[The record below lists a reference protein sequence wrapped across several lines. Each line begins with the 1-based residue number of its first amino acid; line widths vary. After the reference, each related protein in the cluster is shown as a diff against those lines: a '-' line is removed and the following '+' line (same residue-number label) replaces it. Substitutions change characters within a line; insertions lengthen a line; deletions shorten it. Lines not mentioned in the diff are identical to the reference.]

1 MHKYIIA
8 LLFAGI
14 CSICC
19 LQPARAQGAPV
30 LYAHSHTLNAVY
42 SEWTVPYH
50 QDGALLSLQALGITN
65 SATVAVNHIT
75 TYETG
80 KALTNTV
87 ESALA
92 VNTLYVYP
100 ERYQPPQSVCTNT
113 TIGTVITTTP
123 VKPVYL
129 TAGDRISF
137 VLSATNS
144 PMTVIIKTSLRE

>member
-1 MHKYIIA
+1 MKKYFIA

-14 CSICC
+14 CSI
-19 LQPARAQGAPV
+19 LQPAIAQVAPV
-30 LYAHSHTLNAVY
+30 QYVHPHTLNAVY

-50 QDGALLSLQALGITN
+50 QEGSLLSLQALGITN
-65 SATVAVNHIT
+65 SATVAIKHIT
-75 TYETG
+75 TYATG

-87 ESALA
+87 EAALA

-100 ERYQPPQSVCTNT
+100 ATYQPPQSVCTNT
-113 TIGTVITTTP
+113 TTGTVITTTP

-144 PMTVIIKTSLRE
+144 PATVIIKTSLRE

>member
-14 CSICC
+14 CSFCC
-19 LQPARAQGAPV
+19 LQPARAQAAPAQYV
-30 LYAHSHTLNAVY
+30 HSHALNAVY

-113 TIGTVITTTP
+113 TTGTVITTTP

-129 TAGDRISF
+129 TAGDRLSF

-144 PMTVIIKTSLRE
+144 PMTVIIKPSLRE